1 MRFKLKE
8 ESKEENKGKVKTSTK
23 KHGTTTKKQQSNN
36 RGKNIKKTNKKK
48 KKVFLTVVLILI
60 LIIAIAGAV
69 FAYKVHQNGGGLQGV
84 LKTSLGHDENTV
96 NNLDK
101 MYCLFLG
108 QSENLTDTIM
118 LASYDPKTQ
127 EAALLSIPRDT
138 FIGDDENNATA
149 WDKINAVYQTGPEN
163 TIKEVRELTGINVQ
177 YYLKVDTA
185 ALRALVDEIG
195 GVYFEV
201 PIDMKYDAYSQDLH
215 IDVKAGYQLLDGA
228 KAEQVVRFRHNNDGS
243 TYPAEYGGE
252 DLGRM
257 RTQRAFLTALLEQ
270 TAQKMD
276 VNMVF
281 DFLDIAEQ
289 YVETNLDFNAV
300 KDYVPYLLEFNTDN
314 LKTATLPGEPDYAN
328 GVAVYNP
335 DEEEV
340 EKTVNELFYG
350 VTETEGTDGNTIDG
364 NNISSGEISNETDT
378 IKVELLNGS
387 GSSSKLNEATAEL
400 EAKGFEVVQSG
411 NTSSTGNT
419 TIIDRSNLSESN
431 VGKLEEIF
439 GTSNI
444 SSGDESQ
451 TVDVTIII
459 GTDYVM

>member
-1 MRFKLKE
+1 MLKLKE
-8 ESKEENKGKVKTSTK
+8 ESKDENKGKVRAN
-23 KHGTTTKKQQSNN
+23 TKKQSTNSKKQNIDNKGKRDN
-36 RGKNIKKTNKKK
+36 RTGKKK
-48 KKVFLTVVLILI
+48 KRIFLKIILILL

-69 FAYKVHQNGGGLQGV
+69 FAYRVHQNGGGLQGV
-84 LKTSLGHDENTV
+84 LKTGLGHDENTV

-138 FIGDDENNATA
+138 FIGEDINYTSGM
-149 WDKINAVYQTGPEN
+149 DKINAVYQTGVEN
-163 TIKEVRELTGINVQ
+163 VLEDVRNITGINVQ

-185 ALRALVDEIG
+185 ALRTLVDEIG
-195 GVYFEV
+195 GVYFDV
-201 PIDMKYDAYSQDLH
+201 PIDMHYTDKRQNLYIDL
-215 IDVKAGYQLLDGA
+215 KAGYQLLDGD
-228 KAEQVVRFRHNNDGS
+228 KAEQVVRFRHNSDGS
-243 TYPAEYGGE
+243 TYPYEYGGE

-270 TAQKMD
+270 TIQ
-276 VNMVF
+276 NMSLERILS
-281 DFLDIAEQ
+281 FLDIAEQ
-289 YVETNLDFNAV
+289 YVETNLDFDAI
-300 KDYVPYLLEFNTDN
+300 KDYAPYILDFKMDD
-314 LKTATLPGEPDYAN
+314 LKTATLPGESQTAPN
-328 GVAVYNP
+328 GIWIYLP
-335 DEEEV
+335 DEDEV

-350 VTETEGTDGNTIDG
+350 ITESEVTDGNTIDG
-364 NNISSGEISNETDT
+364 NSVSSGEISNETDT

-400 EAKGFEVVQSG
+400 EARGFEVVQSG

-419 TIIDRSNLSESN
+419 TIIDRSNLSEGN
-431 VGKLEEIF
+431 VSKLEEIF
-439 GTSNI
+439 GTSNTT
-444 SSGDESQ
+444 SGEENQ
-451 TVDVTIII
+451 TADVTIII

>member
-8 ESKEENKGKVKTSTK
+8 EAKEKRNTK
-23 KHGTTTKKQQSNN
+23 KRTTHTKKQNSNK
-36 RGKNIKKTNKKK
+36 RVSKTEGKKK
-48 KKVFLTVVLILI
+48 KRIFLRVIIVLLI
-60 LIIAIAGAV
+60 IIAIAGGV

-84 LKTSLGHDENTV
+84 LKTSLGHDEETV
-96 NNLDK
+96 NKLDK
-101 MYCLFLG
+101 LYCLFLG

-138 FIGDDENNATA
+138 FIGDDENTATA

-185 ALRALVDEIG
+185 ALRALVDEVG
-195 GVYFEV
+195 GVYFDV

-215 IDVKAGYQLLDGA
+215 IDVKAGYQLLDGNT
-228 KAEQVVRFRHNNDGS
+228 AEEVVRFRHNNGGS

-257 RTQRAFLTALLEQ
+257 KTQRAFLTALLEQ

-289 YVETNLDFNAV
+289 YVETNLDFDAV

-350 VTETEGTDGNTIDG
+350 VTESDETDGNSIDG
-364 NNISSGEISNETDT
+364 NNVSSGETSNETDT

-387 GSSSKLNEATAEL
+387 GSTSKFSEATSEL
-400 EAKGFEVVQSG
+400 ETKGFEVVQSG
-411 NTSSTGNT
+411 NTSSTSNT
-419 TIIDRSNLSESN
+419 TIIERNNLSESSIS
-431 VGKLEEIF
+431 KLEEIF
-439 GTSNI
+439 GTSNTT
-444 SSGDESQ
+444 SGEESQ
-451 TVDVTIII
+451 TVDVTVII